1 MKKNL
6 VIVESPAKAKTLSR
20 ILGKEYNLKA
30 SMGHVRDLPKGA
42 IGVDIENSF
51 APKYVVPRTK
61 SKLVKELKEAAKTA
75 AAVYLATDPDREGEA
90 IAWHLSEVTRSDR
103 KPYHRVVFHEITEEA
118 IRHAFKQ
125 PRSIDLELVN
135 AQQARRIM
143 DRLVGYK
150 ISPLLWKKVRRGL
163 SAGRVQSVALRIIV
177 EREREIDKFTPQEYW
192 TIEAELATETPVDAT
207 VRASLVGLGDG
218 IRLEIHNLKEA
229 DCICDEL
236 REARYRVGGVRTK
249 KVSRRPA
256 PPFITSTLQQEAW
269 RRFRFSA
276 KQTMSIAQQLYEGLA
291 VGSEGS
297 VGLITYMRTDSTRV
311 ARSAVVEAREF
322 INSRYGPEFVPA
334 HARSFTK
341 AVKGAQEAHEAI
353 RPTRIGREPSLLQPY
368 LNKMQLK
375 LYQLIWQRMLASQM
389 SDAIFDNTS
398 IEIEAIRPYDSG
410 KYILK
415 ASSSVIKFPGFMS
428 LYIAGKDE
436 DEDEGEEA
444 KKSPLLPHLER
455 GDKLTLIDLFPEQR
469 FTQPP
474 PRFTEASL
482 IKVLEQNGIG
492 RPSTYATI
500 LSTIL
505 DREYINKTKGS
516 LQPTEL
522 GSIVNDQLT
531 RHFASIINVE
541 FTARM
546 EEELDEIGNRK
557 RGWVD
562 VLNDFYGPFDT
573 SLKSAAAL
581 MEKVK
586 IVDEQT
592 EETCPRCGKPLVVK
606 YGRYG
611 KFLSCSGYPECK
623 YTRSYEIKTG
633 VNCPQPGCTGSIV
646 EKINKKKRTF
656 YGCNRWPEC
665 DFAIN
670 ARPIPHPCPKC
681 GGLLTLYRRKQTKC
695 TKCDYKGKL
704 EE

>member
-6 VIVESPAKAKTLSR
+6 VIVESPAKAKTLGR

-30 SMGHVRDLPKGA
+30 SMGHIRDLPKGA
-42 IGVDIENSF
+42 IGVDIANSF
-51 APKYVVPRTK
+51 APKYVVPRIK

-90 IAWHLSEVTRSDR
+90 IAWHLYEVTRSDR

-118 IRHAFKQ
+118 IKHAFKQ

-192 TIEAELATETPVDAT
+192 TIEAELATETPADAT
-207 VRASLVGLGDG
+207 VRAILVGLGDG
-218 IRLEIHNLKEA
+218 TKLEIQSSKEA
-229 DCICDEL
+229 DGICDEL
-236 REARYRVGGVRTK
+236 KEARYRVGGVRTK

-276 KQTMSIAQQLYEGLA
+276 KQTMSLAQQLYEGLT
-291 VGSEGS
+291 VGDEGS

-311 ARSAVVEAREF
+311 ARSAIVEAREF

-375 LYQLIWQRMLASQM
+375 LYQLIWQRMVASQM

-436 DEDEGEEA
+436 DEAEE

-455 GDKLTLIDLFPEQR
+455 GNKLELIELFPEQR

-500 LSTIL
+500 LSTIIE
-505 DREYINKTKGS
+505 REYVNKDKGS

-522 GSIVNDQLT
+522 GIIVNDQLT
-531 RHFASIINVE
+531 QHFANIINVE

-546 EEELDEIGNRK
+546 EEELDEIGSRK
-557 RGWVD
+557 RGWVE
-562 VLNDFYGPFDT
+562 VLNDFYTPFDE
-573 SLKSAAAL
+573 SLKSAAEL

-586 IVDEQT
+586 IADEQT
-592 EETCPRCGKPLVVK
+592 EESCPRCGKPLVVK

-611 KFLSCSGYPECK
+611 KFISCSGYPECK

-633 VNCPQPGCTGSIV
+633 VNCPEPGCNGSIV

-670 ARPIPHPCPKC
+670 TRPIPRPCPKC